1 MPFSSSAEPY
11 SYQIQLKSDYY
22 KILLTVQLSEET
34 LLNLQA
40 RFFFFKACKF
50 FNVKMYTQ

>member
-1 MPFSSSAEPY
+1 MPFSSRAEPEAESR

-22 KILLTVQLSEET
+22 KILLTVQLLEET

-40 RFFFFKACKF
+40 RFFFFFKACKF
-50 FNVKMYTQ
+50 F